1 MMFEKKRKLINASN
15 YGGFD
20 AQASE
25 YLIFNRKKTPLPWVN
40 ICTNE
45 KFGTMVTET
54 GSMFTW
60 FQNSYLYRIT
70 PRIDDPVIRN
80 SGEIIYLKDDTSGE
94 VWQPTRES
102 QARHGKGYSIFESR
116 HGNLEIKATVLVA
129 QKKSLKMIRIDL
141 KNTSK
146 LPKIISS
153 TYYNQLILGE
163 NIEATNRHLKFN
175 YDSKRG
181 TVCAQNPEHPSFG
194 ETQISVGVDSGAVS
208 HELDRERFFGK
219 RGDVNQ
225 PEALEK
231 FQLSSKA
238 VRANDPCIALSSL
251 IRIPPGKTKSIIF
264 FMAVDHKASSQ
275 KVTSEYFDKELLAV
289 KRYWNEINSA
299 IEISTPNTEL
309 DLLFNQQLLYQVIT
323 SRFWG
328 RTGFYQPGGA
338 YGYRDQLQ
346 DVIALSWSKPEIA
359 KEHILRAASRQFFG
373 GGVQHW
379 WHPPIDA
386 GVRSLSSDAHL
397 WLVYATVKYAKITG
411 DVSILDEKVPF
422 LLSSK
427 TEHHSG
433 AYYSPE
439 SSKELYSLYDHC
451 VAALNRTIYLFGQH
465 DLPLILSGDWNDSMD
480 QVGRD
485 KRGESVWLAMFLA
498 YLSTEFAPLAGKKEG
513 QDREKYY
520 QELSTKLKKKL
531 DDECWDGEWYL
542 RAYWDSGEKLGS
554 KENDE
559 CRIDSLPQS
568 WAAIS
573 GLDDEKARTSI
584 NSANR
589 LLIDKNHKTVKL
601 FDPPFENTK
610 YDPGYILLYPPG
622 VRENGGAYTHAA
634 AWLAKANAIIGQG
647 TEAMQIVDYLNPF
660 KRTTTDAEVEKYKG
674 EPYVVA
680 ADIYTSH
687 PHAGMAGWTWYTGS
701 ASVLY
706 TAVLENI
713 LGVKLRGDRLYLN
726 PSVPKNWR
734 EYSVKFRYKKSSYLI
749 KFSNKNLKTFKT
761 CKLDQELLRDDFI
774 KLKDDGRD
782 HAIDFC
788 F

>member
-1 MMFEKKRKLINASN
+1 MFEKKRKIINANN

-25 YLIFNRKKTPLPWVN
+25 YIIFNRKKTPLPWVN
-40 ICTNE
+40 ICANE
-45 KFGTMVTET
+45 KFGTMVTES

-70 PRIDDPVIRN
+70 PRIDDPVLRT

-94 VWQPTRES
+94 IWQPTKGA
-102 QARHGKGYSIFESR
+102 QARHGKGYSVFESR
-116 HGNLEIKATVLVA
+116 HGNLEFKATLLVS
-129 QKKSLKMIRIDL
+129 KKEALKMIRIDL
-141 KNTSK
+141 TNNSK
-146 LPKIISS
+146 SHKIISS

-163 NIEATNRHLKFN
+163 NIESTKRYLKISH
-175 YDSKRG
+175 DSKRG
-181 TVCAQNPEHPSFG
+181 TIIAQNPEHPSFG
-194 ETQISVGVDSGAVS
+194 KTKVSIGVDSGAFS
-208 HELDRERFFGK
+208 YELDRERFFGK
-219 RGDVNQ
+219 RGDINQ
-225 PEALEK
+225 PEALGK
-231 FQLSSKA
+231 FQLSSKII
-238 VRANDPCIALSSL
+238 RANDPCAALSSL

-264 FMAVDHKASSQ
+264 FMTVDDKASSQ
-275 KVTSEYFDKELLAV
+275 KITPEYFDKELLTV
-289 KRYWNEINSA
+289 KRYWSDINSV
-299 IEISTPNTEL
+299 IEISTPNVEL
-309 DLLFNQQLLYQVIT
+309 DLLFNHQLLYQIIT

-346 DVIALSWSKPEIA
+346 DVIALSWSRPEIA

-379 WHPPIDA
+379 WHPPNNA

-397 WLVYATVKYAKITG
+397 WLVYATVKYLKITG
-411 DVSILDEKVPF
+411 DYSILDEKVPY

-427 TEHHSG
+427 IEHHSA

-439 SSKELYSLYDHC
+439 SSKDLYSLYEHC

-465 DLPLILSGDWNDSMD
+465 NLPLILSGDWNDSMD
-480 QVGRD
+480 QIGRD
-485 KRGESVWLAMFLA
+485 KRGESVWLAMFLV
-498 YLSTEFAPLAGKKEG
+498 YLSSEFAPLAAKKEG
-513 QDREKYY
+513 KDKKGYY
-520 QELSTKLKKKL
+520 QDLASKLKKRL
-531 DDECWDGEWYL
+531 ETECWDGEWYL

-554 KENDE
+554 RENDE
-559 CRIDSLPQS
+559 CQIDSLPQS

-573 GLDDEKARTSI
+573 GLDELKTRTAV
-584 NSANR
+584 NSANKI
-589 LLIDKNHKTVKL
+589 LIDKTHKTVKL
-601 FDPPFENTK
+601 FDPPFEKTK

-647 TEAMQIVDYLNPF
+647 TEAMQIVDYLNPL
-660 KRTTTDAEVEKYKG
+660 KRTITDAEVEKYKG

-680 ADIYTSH
+680 ADIYTSS

-706 TAVLENI
+706 TAILENV
-713 LGVKLRGDRLYLN
+713 LGCKLRGDKLFIN
-726 PSVPKNWR
+726 PSVPKKWR
-734 EYSVKFRYKKSSYLI
+734 EYSVKIKYKKTFYLI
-749 KFSNKNLKTFKT
+749 KFSNKDLKNKT
-761 CKLDQELLRDDFI
+761 CELDQELLKDDFI
-774 KLKDDGRD
+774 RLKDDG
-782 HAIDFC
+782 
-788 F
+788 